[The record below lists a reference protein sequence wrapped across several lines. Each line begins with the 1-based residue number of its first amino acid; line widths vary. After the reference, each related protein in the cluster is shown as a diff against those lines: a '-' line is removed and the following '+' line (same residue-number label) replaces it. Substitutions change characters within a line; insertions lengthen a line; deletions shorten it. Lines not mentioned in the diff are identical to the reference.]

1 MSSEAKEKEE
11 VKAKVLKPGVGVD
24 VGTAN
29 IVVTRQY
36 EDGSYEVKHHRNML
50 FKVEDAEDMD
60 MLLANALS
68 VKANG
73 KTFVVGQD
81 ALSLVNALGGGE
93 LIRPMKDGLINPSV
107 GEAEELLFHILQAVV
122 GKPIKEGEKLRF
134 SVPANPIDRPE
145 ENNFFHEHVLQEFF
159 KSLGFESK
167 GVNEAA
173 AIVYSEG
180 ISMEDPEQGTFPLT
194 GVGISWGAG
203 MANAAA
209 VLKGKPVAIISNTR
223 CGDYIDQQ
231 VAKVTGKQ
239 TSQII
244 KIKERQLNLETVNES
259 DRTLKALS
267 IFYDEVLN
275 RIGKGLIKA
284 FVESGTKFDGPIVI
298 MNAGGTSMPKGFTV
312 RLKNVLDKLEMP
324 FEVKEVSISKTP
336 FYAVSRG
343 ACLAAQ

>member
-1 MSSEAKEKEE
+1 MSKQSEN
-11 VKAKVLKPGVGVD
+11 KVLKPGVGVD

-50 FKVEDAEDMD
+50 FKVEDAEDMS

-68 VKANG
+68 VKVNG

-81 ALSLVNALGGGE
+81 ALSLVNALGGGQ
-93 LIRPMKDGLINPSV
+93 LIRPMKDGLLNPSV

-159 KSLGFESK
+159 KASGYDAK

-173 AIVYSEG
+173 AVVYSEG
-180 ISMEDPEQGTFPLT
+180 ISMEDPEQGHFPLT
-194 GVGISWGAG
+194 GIGISWGAG

-209 VLKGKPVAIISNTR
+209 VLKGKPVVVISNTR
-223 CGDYIDQQ
+223 CGDYIDGQ

-239 TSQII
+239 ISQII
-244 KIKERQLNLETVNES
+244 KIKEKQLDLEAVNES
-259 DRTLKALS
+259 DRTIKALS
-267 IFYDEVLN
+267 IFYDEVIN

-284 FVESGTKFDGPIVI
+284 FSESETRFDGPVTIV
-298 MNAGGTSMPKGFTV
+298 NAGGTSMPKGFTE
-312 RLKNVLDKLEMP
+312 RLKKVLSGLDMP
-324 FEVKEVSISKTP
+324 FEVKDVALSKTP
-336 FYAVSRG
+336 FFAVSRG

>member
-1 MSSEAKEKEE
+1 MSKEE
-11 VKAKVLKPGVGVD
+11 KVLKPGVGVD

-68 VKANG
+68 VKVNG

-93 LIRPMKDGLINPSV
+93 LIRPMKDGLLNPSV

-122 GKPIKEGEKLRF
+122 GKPIKEMERLRF
-134 SVPANPIDRPE
+134 SVPANPIDRPD

-159 KSLGFESK
+159 KSAGYDAK

-173 AIVYSEG
+173 CVVYSEG

-209 VLKGKPVAIISNTR
+209 VLKGKPVAMISNTK
-223 CGDYIDQQ
+223 CGDYIDIQ

-239 TSQII
+239 VSQII
-244 KIKERQLNLETVNES
+244 KIKEKQLDLESVNES
-259 DRTLKALS
+259 DRTVKALS
-267 IFYDEVLN
+267 IFYDEVIN

-284 FVESGTKFDGPIVI
+284 FGESGTKFDGPVIIV
-298 MNAGGTSMPKGFTV
+298 NAGGTSMPKGFAS
-312 RLKNVLDKLEMP
+312 RLKNVLAGLEMP
-324 FEVKEVSISKTP
+324 FQIKEVSMSKTP